1 MISIVCKVVPQFEIP
16 ISANEMA
23 GKASECVQVTFFQ
36 STKWLTRLRPS
47 TSRPYHSYPIC
58 YCTLRGTV
66 AESIRGTRTSRA
78 TEMAH
83 RSSLCNSILSAAAVR
98 HQNKKK
104 WKQRPF
110 LVWKIHRRTA
120 RFIVKQPTK
129 RLFAARSH
137 SPNSLDQPVNHCR
150 RVDR

>member
-58 YCTLRGTV
+58 YCTLRWRKASEV
-66 AESIRGTRTSRA
+66 HARAERQKWRIDRLYA
-78 TEMAH
+78 
-83 RSSLCNSILSAAAVR
+83 ILFF
-98 HQNKKK
+98 QLLQFGIK
-104 WKQRPF
+104 
-110 LVWKIHRRTA
+110 
-120 RFIVKQPTK
+120 TK
-129 RLFAARSH
+129 RNENSALFSSEKYIVALH
-137 SPNSLDQPVNHCR
+137 VL
-150 RVDR
+150 